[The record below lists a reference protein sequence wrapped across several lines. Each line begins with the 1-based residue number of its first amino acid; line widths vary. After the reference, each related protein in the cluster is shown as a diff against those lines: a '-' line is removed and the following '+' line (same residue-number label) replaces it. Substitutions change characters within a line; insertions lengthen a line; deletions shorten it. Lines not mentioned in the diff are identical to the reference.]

1 MYSESGEKENSFFPV
16 CRSFNTRIKTCLS
29 IKFIF
34 LETNSKST
42 SMDSFSTHP
51 LYRVHN
57 IDSAMSSM
65 LSFYKKNFIVLFIV
79 SLVMSLITQYISG
92 MIDMGELQ
100 GISDPEVMVEKL
112 RQYIGP
118 MVIISLVSLLF
129 STIIH
134 YYVIY
139 SPLDS
144 GISILSSVVRSL
156 RYFIPYLIIM
166 VLFAFAGSFA
176 LAVGLLAI
184 VIGVLFAALYLA
196 TIYFFILPVLLVEGP
211 GIANAISRS
220 LVLSH
225 RRFWSNFGW
234 TAVFVVLILVVSII
248 LSGLVLLPFSGSLLK
263 ILADPEIASPVTDL
277 AKNPLYL
284 VLSAAVNALTFPL
297 FSIFAVILY
306 FNALAGEQS
315 TKTAEVEPYS
325 DDNGGVSVNDL
336 YARPEPDDMAGPEV
350 SDEDGKKG

>member
-1 MYSESGEKENSFFPV
+1 
-16 CRSFNTRIKTCLS
+16 
-29 IKFIF
+29 
-34 LETNSKST
+34 
-42 SMDSFSTHP
+42 MDSFRTHP
-51 LYRVHN
+51 LYRIHN

-65 LSFYKKNFIVLFIV
+65 LSFYKKHFIVLFIT
-79 SLVMSLITQYISG
+79 SLIMSLITQYISG
-92 MIDMGELQ
+92 MIDMTELQ
-100 GISDPEVMVEKL
+100 GITDPAEMVEKL

-118 MVIISLVSLLF
+118 MVIISLISLLF

-139 SPLDS
+139 NPLDS
-144 GISILSSVVRSL
+144 GTNIMNSVVRSL

-176 LAVGLLAI
+176 LAIGLLAI

-196 TIYFFILPVLLVEGP
+196 TIYFFILPILLVEGP

-225 RRFWSNFGW
+225 RKFWSNFGW
-234 TAVFVVLILVVSII
+234 TAAFVVLLLVVSII

-263 ILADPEIASPVTDL
+263 ILADPGTTAPVTDL

-284 VLSAAVNALTFPL
+284 ILSAAVNALTFPL

-306 FNALAGEQS
+306 FNALAGEQIAQ
-315 TKTAEVEPYS
+315 TAEEEPYS
-325 DDNGGVSVNDL
+325 EDNGGVSVNDL
-336 YARPEPDDMAGPEV
+336 YARPEPDDMAGPDVTE
-350 SDEDGKKG
+350 EDGNKV